1 MFENYTEKKIMTI
14 EKSVKGRLKVL
25 KFFSTKAGVLQ
36 ICFVIL
42 HLVIR

>member
-1 MFENYTEKKIMTI
+1 MFEDYTEKKIMTI
-14 EKSVKGRLKVL
+14 EKSGKGRLGVL
-25 KFFSTKAGVLQ
+25 KFFSTKVGDLQ